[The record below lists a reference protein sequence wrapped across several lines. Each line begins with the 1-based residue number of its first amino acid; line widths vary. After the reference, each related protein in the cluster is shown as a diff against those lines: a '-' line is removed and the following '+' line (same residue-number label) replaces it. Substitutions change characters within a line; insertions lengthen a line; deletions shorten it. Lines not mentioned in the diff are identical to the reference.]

1 MTYYSTMSPI
11 FLPCN
16 AVAEFD
22 IPSEMGYR
30 CTSCFAM
37 VGSIGQP
44 RQCVEASE
52 KWKNIEAMGG
62 QGWDYRTGKQ
72 KVPKKCQPSKF

>member
-1 MTYYSTMSPI
+1 MIPVPQRIY
-11 FLPCN
+11 LPCN

-44 RQCVEASE
+44 RQCVNEVE
-52 KWKNIEAMGG
+52 KWKALEALGG
-62 QGWDYRTGKQ
+62 QGWDYKKGGQ
-72 KVPKKCQPSKF
+72 KKAKECQPSKF

>member
-1 MTYYSTMSPI
+1 MIPTPTQI
-11 FLPCN
+11 FLPCGST
-16 AVAEFD
+16 AEFD

-44 RQCVEASE
+44 RQCVEIAE
-52 KWKNIEAMGG
+52 MWKNVEAMGG
-62 QGWDYRTGKQ
+62 RGWDFRRGGQ
-72 KVPKKCQPSKF
+72 KRATECQTQKF

>member
-1 MTYYSTMSPI
+1 MSPI

-44 RQCVEASE
+44 TQCKAEAE
-52 KWKNIEAMGG
+52 KWKTLESMGG
-62 QGWDYRTGKQ
+62 RGWDYQLGQQ
-72 KVPKKCQPSKF
+72 KS